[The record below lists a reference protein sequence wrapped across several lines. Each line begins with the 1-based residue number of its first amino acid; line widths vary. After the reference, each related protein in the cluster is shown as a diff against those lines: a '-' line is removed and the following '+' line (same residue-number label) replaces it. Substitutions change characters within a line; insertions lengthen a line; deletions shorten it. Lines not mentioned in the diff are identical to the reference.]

1 MNITIG
7 AYAGY
12 AMIDG
17 ILTEVTVKHITLT
30 NKGKLIYHTD
40 KGDYENLT
48 LYASRQNFEHNIP
61 CSCEACLPDNT
72 LIEGVEEK
80 RYKITAW
87 TMKDGEPVS
96 VAVYPDFKIQ
106 GRVEP
111 ILDKGYYLTREEC
124 LKNETYKYVDKNGN
138 VVERD
143 GIGKKM
149 RLTEKQL
156 DFIQKV
162 LEPALKDANEMGI
175 CLVYDYSYD
184 RLCACNMPNDVQC
197 DCYSPNHQH
206 SISSDDMYK
215 ISERYI
221 IGISEDTYF
230 YEEEEE

>member
-48 LYASRQNFEHNIP
+48 LYASRQNFEQNVP
-61 CSCEACLPDNT
+61 CSSEVCLPDNT

-96 VAVYPDFKIQ
+96 VAVYPDFNS
-106 GRVEP
+106 G
-111 ILDKGYYLTREEC
+111 
-124 LKNETYKYVDKNGN
+124 
-138 VVERD
+138 
-143 GIGKKM
+143 
-149 RLTEKQL
+149 
-156 DFIQKV
+156 
-162 LEPALKDANEMGI
+162 A
-175 CLVYDYSYD
+175 S
-184 RLCACNMPNDVQC
+184 
-197 DCYSPNHQH
+197 
-206 SISSDDMYK
+206 
-215 ISERYI
+215 
-221 IGISEDTYF
+221 
-230 YEEEEE
+230 